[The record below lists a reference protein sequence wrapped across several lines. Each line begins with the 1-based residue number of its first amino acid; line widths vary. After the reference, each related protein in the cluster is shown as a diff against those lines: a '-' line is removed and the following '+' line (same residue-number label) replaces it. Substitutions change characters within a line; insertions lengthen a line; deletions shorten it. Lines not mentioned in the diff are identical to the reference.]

1 MQFKSRRAELSL
13 TDSLL
18 NFVLFVNALN
28 FHSVAF
34 VLEAPS
40 VIRNYGCDTWDLALT
55 CLS

>member
-34 VLEAPS
+34 VLETPS
-40 VIRNYGCDTWDLALT
+40 VIWNYGCDT
-55 CLS
+55 